1 MIMNGVLLVE
11 CATWLIISVRF
22 SSVMIKIKRLAD
34 NLNLEGKRVLLIADF
49 NVPIN
54 DGAITENSRIE
65 KVLPTIKFLINKKA
79 KIIII
84 AHLGRPKG
92 KIIPELTL
100 KPIADKL
107 SDYLNQDIV
116 FLNESIGSLAIQGSK
131 KIPNGKVMLLE
142 NIRFYKEEELNSVS
156 FAKELSKIGDIYINE
171 AFPCSHRAH
180 ASVCEI
186 TKHINSFAGKQL
198 LEEVNVIKMLTDNA
212 KKPTTCIIGGSKIS
226 TKSGVLIN
234 LIKKMQ
240 NIVIVGAMANT
251 FIKHKG
257 YNIGKSIFEKNQK
270 NLIENIIQESK
281 KNNCNLV
288 LPEDVITSKDHKSK
302 GVLNSLDQINDNDL
316 ILDIGKKTLQNIIK
330 VIDESK
336 TILWNGPAGYFEI
349 DEFSA
354 GTKKI
359 AEKRSDNTK
368 TTSLVSIAGGGDTVA
383 AINKFKCSDGFTY
396 LSTAGG
402 AFLELLE
409 GKVLPGIKALEING

>member
-1 MIMNGVLLVE
+1 
-11 CATWLIISVRF
+11 
-22 SSVMIKIKRLAD
+22 MIKIKRLDD
-34 NLNLEGKRVLLIADF
+34 NLNIEGKRVLLRVDF

-54 DGAITENSRIE
+54 DGAITEDSRIG

-92 KIIPELTL
+92 KIVPELTL
-100 KPIADKL
+100 KPIAKKL
-107 SDYLNQDIV
+107 SNYLNQDVV
-116 FLNESIGSLAIQGSK
+116 FLSESVGSLVIQNSK
-131 KIPNGKVMLLE
+131 KIPNGKIILLE
-142 NIRFYKEEELNSVS
+142 NIRFHKEEELNSVS

-198 LEEVNVIKMLTDNA
+198 LKEVNVIKLLTNNA

-240 NIVIVGAMANT
+240 SIVIVGAMANT

-257 YNIGKSIFEKNQK
+257 YNIGQSIFEKNQE
-270 NLIENIIQESK
+270 NFIEDTIEESK
-281 KNNCNLV
+281 KNNCNLL
-288 LPEDVITSKDHKSK
+288 LPEDVIASKNHNSK
-302 GVLNSLDQINDNDL
+302 GVLKSLDQINDNDL
-316 ILDIGKKTLQNIIK
+316 ILDIGEKTLQNIIN

-336 TILWNGPAGYFEI
+336 TILWNGPVGYFEI

-354 GTKKI
+354 GSRKI
-359 AEKRSDNTK
+359 ANKISENTK
-368 TTSLVSIAGGGDTVA
+368 SKSLVSIAGGGHTVA
-383 AINKFKCSDGFTY
+383 AINKFEYSDGFTY

-409 GKVLPGIKALEING
+409 GKVLPGIKALEIN

>member
-1 MIMNGVLLVE
+1 MV
-11 CATWLIISVRF
+11 
-22 SSVMIKIKRLAD
+22 KINQLD
-34 NLNLEGKRVLLIADF
+34 ENLNIEGKRVLLRVDF

-65 KVLPTIKFLINKKA
+65 KILPTIKFLINKKA

-92 KIIPELTL
+92 KIVPELTL
-100 KPIADKL
+100 KPIAKKL
-107 SDYLNQDIV
+107 SNYLNQNVV
-116 FLNESIGSLAIQGSK
+116 FLNESIGSLAIQNSK
-131 KIPNGKVMLLE
+131 KIPNGKILLLE

-198 LEEVNVIKMLTDNA
+198 LKEVNIIKMLTNNA
-212 KKPTTCIIGGSKIS
+212 TKPITCIIGGSKIS

-240 NIVIVGAMANT
+240 SIVIVGAMANT

-257 YNIGKSIFEKNQK
+257 YNIGKSIFEKNQA
-270 NLIENIIQESK
+270 NFIENIIKESK
-281 KNNCNLV
+281 KNNCDLI
-288 LPEDVITSKDHKSK
+288 LPEDVMVSKNHNSK
-302 GVLNSLDQINDNDL
+302 GNLKSLDQINDDDL
-316 ILDIGKKTLQNIIK
+316 ILDIGEKTIQNIFKI
-330 VIDESK
+330 IDESK
-336 TILWNGPAGYFEI
+336 TVLWNGPAGYFEV
-349 DEFSA
+349 DEFSV
-354 GTKKI
+354 GSKKI
-359 AEKRSDNTK
+359 ANKISENTK
-368 TTSLVSIAGGGDTVA
+368 TKFLVSIAGGGDTVA
-383 AINKFKCSDGFTY
+383 AINKFKCSNGFTY

-409 GKVLPGIKALEING
+409 GKMLPGIKALEIN

>member
-1 MIMNGVLLVE
+1 MV
-11 CATWLIISVRF
+11 
-22 SSVMIKIKRLAD
+22 KINKLGD
-34 NLNLEGKRVLLIADF
+34 NPDIEGKRVLLRVDF

-65 KVLPTIKFLINKKA
+65 KILPTIKFLINKKA

-92 KIIPELTL
+92 KIVPKLTL
-100 KPIADKL
+100 QPIAKKL
-107 SDYLNQDIV
+107 SYYLNQSV
-116 FLNESIGSLAIQGSK
+116 MFLNESIGSLVIQNSK
-131 KIPNGKVMLLE
+131 KIPNGKIMLLE
-142 NIRFYKEEELNSVS
+142 NLRFHKEEELNSVS

-171 AFPCSHRAH
+171 AFPCSHRTH

-226 TKSGVLIN
+226 TKSGILIN

-240 NIVIVGAMANT
+240 NIDIVGAMANII
-251 FIKHKG
+251 IKHKG
-257 YNIGKSIFEKNQK
+257 YIIVKSIFEKNQE

-288 LPEDVITSKDHKSK
+288 LPKDVITSKNHNSK
-302 GVLNSLDQINDNDL
+302 GVLKSIDQINDNDL
-316 ILDIGKKTLQNIIK
+316 ILDIGEKTLQNIFK

-354 GTKKI
+354 GSKKI
-359 AEKRSDNTK
+359 ANKISENTK
-368 TTSLVSIAGGGDTVA
+368 TKSLISIAGGGDTVA
-383 AINKFKCSDGFTY
+383 AINKFKCSNGFTY

-402 AFLELLE
+402 SFLELLE
-409 GKVLPGIKALEING
+409 GKALPGIKALEINE

>member
-1 MIMNGVLLVE
+1 MV
-11 CATWLIISVRF
+11 
-22 SSVMIKIKRLAD
+22 KINKLD
-34 NLNLEGKRVLLIADF
+34 ENLNIEGKRVLLRVDF

-92 KIIPELTL
+92 KIVPELTL
-100 KPIADKL
+100 KPIAKKL
-107 SDYLNQDIV
+107 SYYLNQDVI
-116 FLNESIGSLAIQGSK
+116 FSNESTGALVIQKSK
-131 KIPNGKVMLLE
+131 KIPNGGIMLLE
-142 NIRFYKEEELNSVS
+142 NIRFHKEEELNSTS

-171 AFPCSHRAH
+171 AFPCSHRTH

-186 TKHINSFAGKQL
+186 TKHIDSFAGKQL
-198 LEEVNVIKMLTDNA
+198 LEEISAIKMLTDNA
-212 KKPTTCIIGGSKIS
+212 IKPITCIIGGSKIS

-240 NIVIVGAMANT
+240 NIIIVGAMANS

-257 YNIGKSIFEKNQK
+257 YNIGQSIFEKNQE

-281 KNNCNLV
+281 KNNCNLI
-288 LPEDVITSKDHKSK
+288 LPEDVIASNDHNSK
-302 GVLNSLDQINDNDL
+302 GVLKSLDQITDNDL
-316 ILDIGKKTLQNIIK
+316 ILDIGEKTLQNIFK

-349 DEFSA
+349 DEFSV
-354 GTKKI
+354 GSKKI
-359 AEKRSDNTK
+359 ANKISENTK
-368 TTSLVSIAGGGDTVA
+368 NKSLISIAGGGDTVA

-409 GKVLPGIKALEING
+409 GKVLPGIKALEINE

>member
-1 MIMNGVLLVE
+1 MV
-11 CATWLIISVRF
+11 
-22 SSVMIKIKRLAD
+22 KINQLD
-34 NLNLEGKRVLLIADF
+34 ENLNIEGKRVLLRVDF

-65 KVLPTIKFLINKKA
+65 KMLPTIQSLINKKA

-92 KIIPELTL
+92 KIVPELTL
-100 KPIADKL
+100 KPIAKKL
-107 SDYLNQDIV
+107 SNYLNQDIV
-116 FLNESIGSLAIQGSK
+116 FLNESIGSLVIQNSK
-131 KIPNGKVMLLE
+131 KIPNGKILLLE
-142 NIRFYKEEELNSVS
+142 NLRFNKEEELNSVS

-198 LEEVNVIKMLTDNA
+198 LEEVNIIKMLTDNA
-212 KKPTTCIIGGSKIS
+212 KKPITCIIGGSKIS

-251 FIKHKG
+251 FIKYKG
-257 YNIGKSIFEKNQK
+257 YNIGQSIFEKNQE
-270 NLIENIIQESK
+270 NFIENIIQESK

-288 LPEDVITSKDHKSK
+288 LPEDVMVSKNYNSK
-302 GVLNSLDQINDNDL
+302 GVLKILDKINDNDL
-316 ILDIGKKTLQNIIK
+316 ILDIGEKTIQNIFEI
-330 VIDESK
+330 IDESK
-336 TILWNGPAGYFEI
+336 TILWNGPAGYFEV
-349 DEFSA
+349 DEFSI
-354 GTKKI
+354 GSKKI
-359 AEKRSDNTK
+359 ANKICENTK
-368 TTSLVSIAGGGDTVA
+368 SKSLVSIAGGGDTVA
-383 AINKFKCSDGFTY
+383 AVNKFGCSNGFTY

-402 AFLELLE
+402 AFLEFLE
-409 GKVLPGIKALEING
+409 GKVLPGIKALEIN